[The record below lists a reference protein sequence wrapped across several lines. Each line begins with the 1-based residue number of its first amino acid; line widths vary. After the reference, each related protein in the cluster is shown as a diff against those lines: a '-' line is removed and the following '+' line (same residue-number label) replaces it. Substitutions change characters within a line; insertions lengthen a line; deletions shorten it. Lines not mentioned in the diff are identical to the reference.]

1 MKTPVA
7 IFGRVSLDTMDFQ
20 RQISDLQKVADRLN
34 YEVVSIITEK
44 ISGAKNNDERLGV
57 QQLLQE
63 ARLGKFQKILCTEV
77 SRLGRSTIQTL
88 SLLDELHQLGI
99 SVYLQDLNS
108 ETLNEKGE
116 IGFQT
121 EIMLHMLSLF
131 AKNERRNLIDR
142 IKSGMLQAQK
152 NNVHCGRPKNSK
164 EKNNE
169 FLSKYPK
176 VIDGLTRGFSI
187 RECVKLYD
195 VSLGTVAKIKK
206 MI

>member
-1 MKTPVA
+1 
-7 IFGRVSLDTMDFQ
+7 
-20 RQISDLQKVADRLN
+20 
-34 YEVVSIITEK
+34 
-44 ISGAKNNDERLGV
+44 
-57 QQLLQE
+57 
-63 ARLGKFQKILCTEV
+63 
-77 SRLGRSTIQTL
+77 
-88 SLLDELHQLGI
+88 
-99 SVYLQDLNS
+99 
-108 ETLNEKGE
+108 
-116 IGFQT
+116 
-121 EIMLHMLSLF
+121 MLSLF